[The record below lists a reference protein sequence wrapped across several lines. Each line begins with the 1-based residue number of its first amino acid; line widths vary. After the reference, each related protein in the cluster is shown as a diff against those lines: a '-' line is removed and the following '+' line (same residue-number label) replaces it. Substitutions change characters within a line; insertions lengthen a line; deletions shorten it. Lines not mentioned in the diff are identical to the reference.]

1 MFLLQLPP
9 YIVQDDIQRLFHCT
23 TAVSFIHYRILVS
36 IIDFNNKYDERY
48 YLKNM
53 NKLIIN
59 SSVEQVVERTGAF
72 IYLCT
77 YLYYFKGKITFYLLI
92 EIHTYY
98 TLHIYVYIHIHV

>member
-77 YLYYFKGKITFYLLI
+77 YLFILF
-92 EIHTYY
+92 
-98 TLHIYVYIHIHV
+98 